1 MAVIGSLLLISLSCY
16 IIWKACDGFEVA
28 SEYLGRNLSEGVRG
42 ATINAIASSIP
53 ELFTTLFFL
62 FIMYDA
68 GGFAGGVGTTA
79 GSAVFNGVVIPA
91 LVILS
96 VLFFGVSQQVSV
108 SKKVI
113 LRDGLFLILGEI
125 LLIYF
130 ISGTHLYWWHG
141 LLLMLFYGVYVAYM
155 LISMKKNEIDEN
167 EIDEIIET
175 TEHDE
180 NPKSMLA
187 SLLSLDLESLVVG
200 NREINN
206 ATAWPLLLI
215 ATGVIGA
222 ACAILVHG
230 CEGLAF
236 ALNIPIYFIAVI
248 VAAAATSVPDTI
260 ISVRD
265 SMKGNYDDALSNALG
280 SNIFDI
286 CFALGLPL
294 FLFTSIYGPLTMSA
308 DTVADITE
316 LQLILLFIT
325 IIIFFLF
332 YVGEQMGR
340 IKAIVLLL
348 IYGLFVSF
356 IVASSADAQWT
367 KPISEGLQNIVQIF
381 DSIRFWI

>member
-1 MAVIGSLLLISLSCY
+1 MAITSSLLLISFACF

-42 ATINAIASSIP
+42 ATINAIASSMP

-62 FIMYDA
+62 FIMHDS

-79 GSAVFNGVVIPA
+79 GSAVFNGVIIPA

-96 VLFFGVSQQVSV
+96 VLFLGVSQQVSV
-108 SKKVI
+108 SKKVV

-141 LLLMLFYGVYVAYM
+141 LVLMLFYGVYVAYM
-155 LISMKKNEIDEN
+155 LLSMKKNETEEDTDEQENDEN
-167 EIDEIIET
+167 E
-175 TEHDE
+175 
-180 NPKSMLA
+180 PQKPMLA
-187 SLLSLDLESLVVG
+187 SLLSLDLERLVIG
-200 NREINN
+200 QREISN

-230 CEGLAF
+230 CETLAI
-236 ALNIPIYFIAVI
+236 AINIPIYFIAVI

-308 DTVADITE
+308 ETTADITE

-325 IIIFFLF
+325 IIIFFIF
-332 YVGEQMGR
+332 YVGDKMGR
-340 IKAIVLLL
+340 FKAFVLLL
-348 IYGLFVSF
+348 LYAMFVSF
-356 IVASSADAQWT
+356 IVGSSVDAQWT
-367 KPISEGLQNIVQIF
+367 IPISESLQSIVQIF
-381 DSIRFWI
+381 DAVRFWI

>member
-1 MAVIGSLLLISLSCY
+1 MAITWSLLLISFACF

-42 ATINAIASSIP
+42 ATINAIASSMP

-62 FIMYDA
+62 FIMHDS

-79 GSAVFNGVVIPA
+79 GSAVFNGVIIPA

-96 VLFFGVSQQVSV
+96 VLLLGVSQQVKV
-108 SKKVI
+108 SKKVV

-141 LLLMLFYGVYVAYM
+141 LILMLFYGVYVTYM
-155 LISMKKNEIDEN
+155 LLSMKKNEAEDEVVN
-167 EIDEIIET
+167 ENVET
-175 TEHDE
+175 TPH
-180 NPKSMLA
+180 KSMLI

-200 NREINN
+200 ERTISN

-230 CEGLAF
+230 CEALAF

-294 FLFTSIYGPLTMSA
+294 FLFTSIYEPITMSA
-308 DTVADITE
+308 KTIADITE

-325 IIIFFLF
+325 IIIFFIF

-340 IKAIVLLL
+340 FKAVALLL
-348 IYGLFVSF
+348 IYAIFVAF
-356 IVASSADAQWT
+356 IVGSSADAQWT
-367 KPISEGLQNIVQIF
+367 IPISESLQRIVHIF
-381 DSIRFWI
+381 DSVRFWI

>member
-1 MAVIGSLLLISLSCY
+1 MAITWSLLLIALSCY

-62 FIMYDA
+62 FIMHDS

-79 GSAVFNGVVIPA
+79 GSAVFNGVIIPA

-96 VLFFGVSQQVSV
+96 VLFLGVSQQVSV
-108 SKKVI
+108 SKKVV

-141 LLLMLFYGVYVAYM
+141 LALMLFYGVYVSYM
-155 LISMKKNEIDEN
+155 LISMKKNG
-167 EIDEIIET
+167 
-175 TEHDE
+175 TEEQDTAE
-180 NPKSMLA
+180 EEEQEEDNANQKSMIA
-187 SLLSLDLESLVVG
+187 SLLSLDLENVVIG
-200 NREINN
+200 KKQISN
-206 ATAWPLLLI
+206 ANAWTLLLL

-230 CEGLAF
+230 CEALAVS
-236 ALNIPIYFIAVI
+236 LNIPIYFIAVI

-308 DTVADITE
+308 ETIADITE

-325 IIIFFLF
+325 IIIFFIF
-332 YVGEQMGR
+332 YIGEQMGR
-340 IKAIVLLL
+340 FKAFALLL
-348 IYGLFVSF
+348 IYVLFVAF
-356 IVASSADAQWT
+356 IVGSSADAQWT
-367 KPISEGLQNIVQIF
+367 IPISENLQSIVHLF
-381 DSIRFWI
+381 DSLRFWI

>member
-1 MAVIGSLLLISLSCY
+1 MAIFGSLLLISLSCF

-62 FIMYDA
+62 FIMHDA

-79 GSAVFNGVVIPA
+79 GSAVFNGVIIPA

-96 VLFFGVSQQVSV
+96 VLFLGVSQQVSV
-108 SKKVI
+108 SKKVV

-130 ISGTHLYWWHG
+130 ISGQNLYWWHG
-141 LLLMLFYGVYVAYM
+141 LGLMLFYGIYVAYM
-155 LISMKKNEIDEN
+155 LISMKKNETEEAITDDNDDEG
-167 EIDEIIET
+167 
-175 TEHDE
+175 E
-180 NPKSMLA
+180 NDKPKSMLA
-187 SLLSLDLESLVVG
+187 SLLSLDLENLVVG
-200 NREINN
+200 KQEISN

-215 ATGVIGA
+215 ATGIIGA

-230 CEGLAF
+230 CEILAE
-236 ALNIPIYFIAVI
+236 AMHIPIYFIAVI

-265 SMKGNYDDALSNALG
+265 SIKGNYDDALSNALG

-308 DTVADITE
+308 ETIADITE

-325 IIIFFLF
+325 IIIFFIF
-332 YVGEQMGR
+332 YVGDKMGR
-340 IKAIVLLL
+340 FKAFALLL
-348 IYGLFVSF
+348 IYAMFVAF
-356 IVASSADAQWT
+356 IVGSSANAQWT
-367 KPISEGLQNIVQIF
+367 IPISESLQSIVPIF
-381 DSIRFWI
+381 DSVRFWK